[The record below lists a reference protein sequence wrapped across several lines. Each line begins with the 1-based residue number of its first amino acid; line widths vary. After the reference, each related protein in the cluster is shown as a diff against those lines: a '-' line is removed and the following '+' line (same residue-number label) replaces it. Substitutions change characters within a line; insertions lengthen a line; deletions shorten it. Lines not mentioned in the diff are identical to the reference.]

1 MDSAMINSADKRKRR
16 DSGFGLLEV
25 IFATVILSVGMLSL
39 LALFATAV
47 ASTQSSQEDE
57 IAHQLAADSL
67 ENIFTARDT
76 AQIQF
81 AQIKN
86 VGNGGIFLDNFQPI
100 MDPGPDGLDG
110 TADDST
116 AAPPIMLPGPDG
128 ILGTSDD
135 VGYSLA
141 NFSRQIQISDVMTP
155 PPNSIVNPYLRQ
167 ITVTVRYQTPQFFL
181 HQKDYTVVAYISS
194 FR

>member
-1 MDSAMINSADKRKRR
+1 MGAAMSERAHNTSTREC
-16 DSGFGLLEV
+16 GFGLLEV
-25 IFATVILSVGMLSL
+25 IISTVILSVGLLSL

-57 IAHQLAADSL
+57 IAHQLAADAM

-76 AQIQF
+76 AQIPF
-81 AQIKN
+81 AQVRN
-86 VGNGGIFLDNFQPI
+86 VSNGGIFLDGFQPI
-100 MDPGPDGLDG
+100 MQAGVDGLDG
-110 TADDST
+110 TLDDVA

-135 VGYSLA
+135 VAYSLA
-141 NFSRQIQISDVMTP
+141 TFTRQIQITDVLTP
-155 PPNSIVNPYLRQ
+155 PPNPVVNPFLRQ
-167 ITVTVRYQTPQFFL
+167 LTVTVRYNSPHLFVQ
-181 HQKDYTVVAYISS
+181 QKDYAVVAYISA